1 MTKQKDLPR
10 TLGPAAQQWYH
21 CIISASCHWCIIRMI
36 GVVKAR
42 TKGVVDK
49 GVFESAVP
57 NKDLCDRV
65 IVVGVLL
72 GE

>member
-1 MTKQKDLPR
+1 
-10 TLGPAAQQWYH
+10 
-21 CIISASCHWCIIRMI
+21 MI